1 MNVSL
6 GMPYRY
12 VSRDDAR
19 LHAGLR
25 QPGGYVALCD
35 DLDEEHERY
44 GGWGTW
50 AAEISVEEAS
60 RRLREAS
67 DTRPVCETCIE
78 RLQDLRDPVSR
89 LADVAS

>member
-12 VSRDDAR
+12 VSLPC
-19 LHAGLR
+19 LHVGLR
-25 QPGGYVALCD
+25 TQGGYVALCS
-35 DLDEEHERY
+35 DLDEEDEHN

-50 AAEISVEEAS
+50 AAEIGVEEAS
-60 RRLREAS
+60 RRLRETG
-67 DTRPVCETCIE
+67 DTRPVCKTCIE